1 MIIADSSSIILL
13 AKASVLESLTGIDK
27 LVIGRVVYEES
38 VLQGKTKSIPDSL
51 LIEKLVDEEKIIVL
65 QAGEKTKAKLEKTL
79 GLTGGENDTLALAI
93 DNNARM
99 VLTDDRKNIVACRI
113 TGMPFMISLDAIIEL
128 CQGGKISKEKA
139 FFAFEK
145 IKEHGWISEELIENR
160 LKILKSK
167 K

>member
-38 VLQGKTKSIPDSL
+38 VLQGKTKSIPDAL
-51 LIEKLVDEEKIIVL
+51 LIEKLVDEEKISII
-65 QAGEKTKAKLEKTL
+65 QSGEKTRARLQKTL
-79 GLTGGENDTLALAI
+79 GLTGGENETLALAI
-93 DNNARM
+93 DNNARI
-99 VLTDDRKNIVACRI
+99 VLTDDRKNMVACKI

-128 CQGGKISKEKA
+128 YRGGKISKEKA
-139 FFAFEK
+139 FSAFEN